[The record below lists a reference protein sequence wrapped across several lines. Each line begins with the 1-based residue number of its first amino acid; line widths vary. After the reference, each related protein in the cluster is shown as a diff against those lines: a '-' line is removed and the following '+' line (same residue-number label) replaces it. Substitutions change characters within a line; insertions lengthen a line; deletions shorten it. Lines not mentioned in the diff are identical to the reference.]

1 MRLLITFLFLLIF
14 TAMPKAQNQ
23 INLTVNGQTKTVTL
37 ADTEAARELLAM
49 LTESPVTVSMSDYS
63 SFEQVGELPCSLST
77 SNRQLTTAPGDIM
90 LYQGRNIVIFYGSN
104 SWSYTP
110 LGKIDNA
117 TADEIR
123 TFLSGSIVDV
133 TLSLSSATVSPTPTD
148 SY

>member
-1 MRLLITFLFLLIF
+1 
-14 TAMPKAQNQ
+14 
-23 INLTVNGQTKTVTL
+23 
-37 ADTEAARELLAM
+37 
-49 LTESPVTVSMSDYS
+49 
-63 SFEQVGELPCSLST
+63 
-77 SNRQLTTAPGDIM
+77 
-90 LYQGRNIVIFYGSN
+90 QGRNIVIFYGSN